1 MTESSRFTRS
11 GFMLGALGAA
21 AYATFPS
28 IPALGR
34 ETTALDRYVAA
45 ADSEYGYSV
54 IDTLQGDGCTGYVL
68 EMTSQRWRRSAE
80 VDRPV
85 WKHWLTIVK
94 PQLCDTNVGAL
105 VIGGGS
111 NDERPPGRVK
121 TLLALLA
128 QRTHSVV
135 SELQM
140 VPNQPLTFAGET
152 KARSEDDLIAYSWD
166 KYLRTGDETWPLRL
180 PMTKSVVRAMDTITE
195 FCARG
200 NDGLVVDRFVVG
212 GSSKRGWTTWTTG
225 AVDRRVIGI
234 VPVVID
240 TLNVAPSVEHVYR
253 AYGCW
258 PPALRPYE
266 EMGILNWVGTPQL
279 AALMR
284 IEDPY
289 AYRARLTM
297 PKLIINATGDEY
309 FVPDCSQYYFG
320 GLPGDK
326 YLRYVPNTDHSLK
339 GAGADAAHSVLA
351 FYNSIV
357 DDTLRPEF
365 AWSFEG
371 DRSIRVDVATP
382 PSGVKLW
389 HAVNAD
395 GRDFRLATIGK
406 AFTSSNLRDLGGG
419 TYVGTVIP
427 PVKGWTAS
435 FLELTFLSPEGDPF
449 RITTGVRVVPDVLP
463 FGPPSRRHSLESSCA
478 PAARA
483 SVRTIL

>member
-1 MTESSRFTRS
+1 MTEFSRLTRSRFL
-11 GFMLGALGAA
+11 LGSLGAA
-21 AYATFPS
+21 ASSVFPS

-34 ETTALDRYVAA
+34 ETTALDRYIAA
-45 ADSEYGYSV
+45 ADSEYGYRLVS
-54 IDTLQGDGCTGYVL
+54 TLQGEGCTGYVL
-68 EMTSQRWRRSAE
+68 EMISQRWRQRSE
-80 VDRPV
+80 VDQPI

-94 PQLCDTNVGAL
+94 PDLCDNSVGAL

-111 NDERPPGRVK
+111 NNDRPPGRVN

-140 VPNQPLTFAGET
+140 IPNQPLTFARET

-180 PMTKSVVRAMDTITE
+180 PMTKSVVRAMDSITD

-200 NDGLVVDRFVVG
+200 SDPLVVNRFIVG
-212 GSSKRGWTTWTTG
+212 GSSKRGWTTWTTA
-225 AVDRRVIGI
+225 AVDPRVVGI

-266 EMGILNWVGTPQL
+266 EMGILKWVGTHQL
-279 AALMR
+279 AALMH

-289 AYRARLTM
+289 TYRTRLTM

-320 GLPGDK
+320 SLPGDK
-326 YLRYVPNTDHSLK
+326 YLRYVPNADHSLH
-339 GAGADAAHSVLA
+339 GAGVDAAHSVLA
-351 FYNSIV
+351 FYHSIV
-357 DDTLRPEF
+357 DGTPRPDF

-371 DRSIRVDVATP
+371 ERSIRVDTGTR
-382 PSGVKLW
+382 PSTVRLW
-389 HAVNAD
+389 HAVNPS
-395 GRDFRLATIGK
+395 GRDFRLATIGR
-406 AFTSSNLRDLGGG
+406 AFTNTNLRDLGGG
-419 TYVGTVIP
+419 TYVGTLVP
-427 PVKGWTAS
+427 PAKGWSAS
-435 FLELTFLSPEGDPF
+435 FVELTFETPEGDPF
-449 RITTGVRVVPDVLP
+449 RITTGVRVLPDVLP
-463 FGPPSRRHSLESSCA
+463 YGPPGRHVCTA
-478 PAARA
+478 
-483 SVRTIL
+483 